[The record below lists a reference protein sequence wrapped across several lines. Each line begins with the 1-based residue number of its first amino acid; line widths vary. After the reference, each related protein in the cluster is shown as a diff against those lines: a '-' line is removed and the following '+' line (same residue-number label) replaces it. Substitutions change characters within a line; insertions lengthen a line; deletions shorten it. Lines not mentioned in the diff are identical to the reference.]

1 DPARRRPAP
10 GRGRRGAGVK
20 APALWPLV
28 KLTRLPSVVTVPG
41 DVLAGA
47 AWAAGPDEDVSV
59 LGLVCSSCLAYVAGM
74 ALNDW
79 ADREEDA
86 RERPNRPIPSGD

>member
-1 DPARRRPAP
+1 MKAP
-10 GRGRRGAGVK
+10 G
-20 APALWPLV
+20 LWPLV

-47 AWAAGPDEDVSV
+47 AWASDPGKDVSV
-59 LGLVCSSCLAYVAGM
+59 VELVCSSCLAYIAGM

-86 RERPNRPIPSGD
+86 R